1 MYISI
6 YIITNILLDFAQVCC
21 ILLQSALVFSLHQ
34 LMLTMWQRIIILV
47 YKSVIRQIRTYY
59 ASEIINVYTLIL
71 ILGIYLCKSTHYV
84 QTKLCVE
91 LVIKLINIFLF

>member
-6 YIITNILLDFAQVCC
+6 YIITNILLDFAQVCF
-21 ILLQSALVFSLHQ
+21 ILLQSAMVFSLYQ

-47 YKSVIRQIRTYY
+47 YKSVIRQIRSYY

-71 ILGIYLCKSTHYV
+71 THRYL
-84 QTKLCVE
+84 LM
-91 LVIKLINIFLF
+91 